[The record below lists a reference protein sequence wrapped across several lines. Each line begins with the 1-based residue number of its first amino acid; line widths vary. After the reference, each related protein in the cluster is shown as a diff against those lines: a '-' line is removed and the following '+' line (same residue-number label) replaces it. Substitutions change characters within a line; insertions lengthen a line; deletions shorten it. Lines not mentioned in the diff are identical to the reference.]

1 MPPRRLEK
9 KITLGFKIMSGF
21 YLGALA
27 RSDVSRLTDA
37 SGLPWGTLDLETKLN
52 AMGEELL
59 VNKVFKYWSSWGT
72 SILDAT
78 SDAIAVN
85 FLLVMWKDWDR
96 KGRPTNPNA
105 LVHKQFQKNAT
116 ILLDR
121 SIYEYI
127 TRKWR
132 GSSDSRIA
140 ANLKAIESAN
150 ELFDPIRAADWTALI
165 DDVVDKGKIE
175 GLPYGPGVDN
185 RIRLLLYY
193 YYVLK
198 EIGGPNDPT
207 VIGIDVDHIIPDSLF
222 GSTLETDLKV
232 LSANIANLGLLPRR
246 QNISKG
252 AKRLN
257 ELRDPWLIDQVER
270 YEEIPESDFAK
281 FSDVSQIR
289 DLMDS
294 RGPLIQQAFK
304 ETRKRLISY

>member
-1 MPPRRLEK
+1 MPARRLEK

-27 RSDVSRLTDA
+27 RSDVGRLTDA
-37 SGLPWGTLDLETKLN
+37 SGLPWGSLDIEAKLN

-59 VNKVFKYWSSWGT
+59 VNNVFKYWSSWGT

-85 FLLVMWKDWDR
+85 FLLVMWRDWDR
-96 KGRPTNPNA
+96 KGRPTNRNA
-105 LVHKQFQKNAT
+105 LIHKQFQKNA
-116 ILLDR
+116 IVLLDR

-140 ANLKAIESAN
+140 ANLKAVDSADD
-150 ELFDPIRAADWTALI
+150 LFEPIREVDWTTLL
-165 DDVVDKGKIE
+165 DDVVSHGKIE

-222 GSTLETDLKV
+222 GSALENDLRG
-232 LSANIANLGLLPRR
+232 LSANIANLGLLPKR

-252 AKRLN
+252 ARRLS
-257 ELRDPWLIDQVER
+257 EIRDPWLIDQVER
-270 YEEIPESDFAK
+270 YEEIPQTDFAK

-289 DLMDS
+289 DLKAY
-294 RGPLIQQAFK
+294 RGPMIQEAFK
-304 ETRKRLISY
+304 DIRQRLITY